1 MAQKSTIPKSTIP
14 ERGFSAPK
22 QLQNWLNSLSEEKT
36 VIFARIIASRAA
48 QRVLPNISKLFELES
63 DTAKWRFKLTLTTL
77 RCNTVSKVA
86 SLSVTR
92 EIDDNLRG
100 AAISAVRSANSAFS
114 EPSNL
119 FADLS
124 AANSANSAFS
134 AISALH
140 TDHAALSANSA
151 ADSVDKSAFS
161 AVDNAVRSGVFPA
174 VWAAVTADARAL
186 EAGAT
191 PEDMAARPLWPE
203 ESPYKPHF
211 DRKTFLAAAPSFEVW
226 LDWYEPIVEGK
237 APWGLQCDVANKLET
252 RIALGDGRGEG
263 GKDFWERDA
272 DEVNAEIK
280 GWVEAARAEMVAAM
294 HQPVDIEDE
303 QVFAQRPA
311 PHQFEEIDGKI
322 IALPMKSNRREDDFA
337 KDMWD
342 ELIAKANATRD
353 RLERSQSPRHII
365 DAFDR
370 LIAGLGNTFEE
381 VRPGKLLMQSN
392 TIETVAASYDTPEMR
407 GELAADC
414 LSLVKDLSE
423 SLTDF
428 KALFP
433 EILDIEAMRLAQKI
447 AGDSTNAILVQTRK
461 IAVIAAESDSV
472 DQSVS
477 DAFNAAFAEIE
488 EQERLAAE
496 GQNDLAIAAANTKKA
511 ETAALHTLDIRN
523 FVARVLKSRPA
534 KLIGKVATD
543 YTEDFYKGSRKG
555 MEKLGENSVRA
566 AITTIVFYLAGPV
579 AALALLLHSF
589 NPLAKKAAEIEAD
602 DPGKIGPQ

>member
-1 MAQKSTIPKSTIP
+1 MGVLLD
-14 ERGFSAPK
+14 GFSELSRFGP
-22 QLQNWLNSLSEEKT
+22 WLDGLPENKKPVFS
-36 VIFARIIASRAA
+36 RIISSRSAC
-48 QRVLPNISKLFELES
+48 RVF
-63 DTAKWRFKLTLTTL
+63 
-77 RCNTVSKVA
+77 
-86 SLSVTR
+86 LSVTHWYLSCVSKKKWHSDLIISTIFCLLLSR
-92 EIDDNLRG
+92 VG
-100 AAISAVRSANSAFS
+100 ARSLTNQVDIKLQFAANFAVA
-114 EPSNL
+114 
-119 FADLS
+119 FADLAVSSADVGFLQTSQRSSRRRSPAFYATRS
-124 AANSANSAFS
+124 AAFS
-134 AISALH
+134 VISSKGAAGFAA
-140 TDHAALSANSA
+140 DSALSASDYKA
-151 ADSVDKSAFS
+151 ISR
-161 AVDNAVRSGVFPA
+161 AVY
-174 VWAAVTADARAL
+174 ADARAL

-191 PEDMAARPLWPE
+191 PEEMAARPLWPE
-203 ESPYKPHF
+203 ESPYKPQF
-211 DRKTFLAAAPSFEVW
+211 DRKAFLAAAPTFEVW

-237 APWGLQCDVANKLET
+237 APWGLPRDIANSLET

-280 GWVEAARAEMVAAM
+280 EWVEAARAEVAAAWM
-294 HQPVDIEDE
+294 HLQMSILENE
-303 QVFAQRPA
+303 QALAQRPA
-311 PHQFEEIDGKI
+311 PHQFDEVDGKI
-322 IALPMKSNRREDDFA
+322 VAFPMKSNRREDDFA

-342 ELIAKANATRD
+342 ELVAKANATRD